1 MEEGLDTKMVKN
13 SADYVKAME
22 SNVQSN
28 QVTVNV
34 CETGADLKLVISC
47 NKS

>member
-1 MEEGLDTKMVKN
+1 MEEGLDTKMVKS

-28 QVTVNV
+28 QVTRMSMKW
-34 CETGADLKLVISC
+34 EPIC
-47 NKS
+47 NLM